1 MFWFIVLLLVVGA
14 GFYFYQKLIS
24 IEQEIHAEQEAYSA
38 ALQKAEKTPG
48 EVPTAKEADLE
59 EEELDPEAASPAVT
73 SEPSE
78 PISLAEMICAE
89 VNKQTGIKQTDL
101 YPMFATTN
109 KKQLQRL
116 IKELADDGR
125 LRREKRGSSYLLYP
139 L

>member
-24 IEQEIHAEQEAYSA
+24 IEREIHAEQEAYSA
-38 ALQKAEKTPG
+38 TLKKAEMSP
-48 EVPTAKEADLE
+48 EDVSAAKGPDLE
-59 EEELDPEAASPAVT
+59 KSSSAVHPEKGEAT
-73 SEPSE
+73 
-78 PISLAEMICAE
+78 SLAEMVCAE
-89 VNKQTGIKQTDL
+89 VYKQGGIKQTDL
-101 YPMFATTN
+101 YPLFAATN

-125 LRREKRGSSYLLYP
+125 LRREKQGSSYLLYP